1 MKAALVTG
9 GARRIGAAIVQAL
22 AEAGYAVAIHCVGSR
37 QDAEQLAA
45 TCQRSVVVSGDLA
58 DPATPA
64 RLIAD
69 ATAALGPL
77 TLLVNNAALF
87 EDDRFGA
94 LDVTGF
100 DRHMAVNLRAPL
112 LLIDAFAKQAAPGS
126 NPSIV
131 NIIDQRVLKP
141 TPDHV
146 SYALSK
152 SALWTATRM
161 AAQALAPKIRVNA
174 VAPGPTLPN
183 HSDGP
188 EGFAREIAALPLQRP
203 VAPRAIADAVLYLAG
218 AISVTGQ
225 MIAVDSGQHIGWRTP
240 DVVALES

>member
-9 GARRIGAAIVQAL
+9 SARRIGAAIVRAL
-22 AEAGYAVAIHCVGSR
+22 ADQGYAVAIHCIGSR
-37 QDAEQLAA
+37 QEADALAA
-45 TCQRSVVVSGDLA
+45 TCARAVVVTGDLA

-64 RLIAD
+64 QLIAE
-69 ATAALGPL
+69 AGAALGPL
-77 TLLVNNAALF
+77 SLLVNNAALF

-94 LDVTGF
+94 LDVAGF
-100 DRHMAVNLRAPL
+100 DRHIAINLRAPL
-112 LLIDAFAKQAAPGS
+112 LLIDAFARQAPDTA
-126 NPSIV
+126 SII

-161 AAQALAPKIRVNA
+161 AAQALAPRIRVNA

-183 HSDGP
+183 HNDGAA
-188 EGFAREIAALPLQRP
+188 GFEREVAALPL
-203 VAPRAIADAVLYLAG
+203 ARAVEPQEIANAVLYLAG
-218 AISVTGQ
+218 AASVTGQ
-225 MIAVDSGQHIGWRTP
+225 MIAVDGGQHIGWRTP
-240 DVVALES
+240 DVVALED